1 MKKNASQREFKKLK
15 SQINQIEEI
24 AHHSKGGA
32 LMEHESTV
40 RKKILLLMG
49 MKNEGFKEYKDLLER
64 YEELLEYIAKK
75 ILENYNNKNNCD
87 FDYYQVVRGNYNS
100 LLNSGIMTVLTKQH
114 IPKMVSE
121 EFEEN
126 FPRNP
131 KDEYREA
138 RGMRRKFVIHLGDT
152 NTGKTY
158 NAIQRLKKCDK
169 GVYLSPL
176 RILAL
181 ENYER
186 LNNEGVL
193 CDLQTGEEELITEGA
208 THVSCTIEKLDLKRQ
223 YDVAV
228 IDEIQMIDDSQRG
241 AAWSRALLGVR
252 AKEIHVCGA
261 SNSREI
267 LEEIINDCGD
277 PYEIIEYKRRIPLEV
292 QDKAFNYNEV
302 EEGDAIVVFSK
313 KRVLELAEEYSSK
326 GIKASLIYGDLPPE
340 VRRKQY
346 EQFVNKET
354 KILITTDAIGM
365 GVNLPIRRIIFLSV
379 KKFDGEEVRFLTSQ
393 EVKQI
398 AGRAGRQGIYD
409 VGYVVSVGNNAEV
422 IKDKLIREDKIIT
435 EAVIGPSDA
444 ILRIKTLPLIEKL
457 ALWSTRKEALPYYRK
472 MDISDYIIVLDRL
485 KKYRLRETIEW
496 SLLKVPFD
504 VTSDELMEQFLFYV
518 DELFV
523 AENDVIS
530 RPTILGGTL
539 DELEIYYQ
547 KINMYYSFCKGFNL
561 EFDVQWIYDERL
573 KISEEINEI
582 LVRI

>member
-75 ILENYNNKNNCD
+75 ILENYN
-87 FDYYQVVRGNYNS
+87 S

-158 NAIQRLKKCDK
+158 NAIQRLKECDK